1 MTPSAAGVLAEDHAS
16 EPRFRFLP
24 ASEVGPYV
32 EGLRAIERA
41 TEYPIADGADSFTI
55 DHGEDYTRF
64 FTTLGHDTRFT
75 IALSGER
82 VVGGVVGIARNV
94 RICGKIVQ
102 AVYGA
107 DMKLAQDVRGTGV
120 GRKMAYWS
128 FGLIF
133 RHPELLTWRYAY
145 AAAMRGAKGDVMR
158 STRGVHP
165 ARLAGKAA
173 TLAVYFAEPQQL
185 ARLSLSG
192 EPSRPDPDAGIDL
205 SFVTTGHVEPPGMV
219 STAGRKDLRLRS
231 TGQPWPLVH
240 LPLGPTAWNPSYG
253 HYLRACG
260 EALTSRGS
268 GEGPRTGRAMACFA
282 LDERMDSHISWLA
295 GQGIERGAACSV
307 YALDLTLRG
316 RRAKWLHLAT
326 SEI

>member
-1 MTPSAAGVLAEDHAS
+1 MSED
-16 EPRFRFLP
+16 PRFLFLP

-41 TEYPIADGADSFTI
+41 TEYPIADGGDTFTI
-55 DHGEDYTRF
+55 DHGTDYTRF
-64 FTTLGHDTRFT
+64 FTMLGHDARFT
-75 IALSGER
+75 IALRGER
-82 VVGGVVGIARNV
+82 VVGGVVGIARHV

-107 DMKLAQDVRGTGV
+107 DMKLAPGARGTGI

-133 RHPELLTWRYAY
+133 RHPELFTWRYAY

-165 ARLAGKAA
+165 ARLAGRAA
-173 TLAVYFAEPQQL
+173 ALAVYFVEPERL
-185 ARLSLSG
+185 ARLSLAG
-192 EPSRPDPDAGIDL
+192 EPPVPDPDAGVDL
-205 SFVTTGHVEPPGMV
+205 SFVTTGQVEPPGMV

-253 HYLRACG
+253 GYLKGCG
-260 EALTSRGS
+260 EALA
-268 GEGPRTGRAMACFA
+268 GRKAIACFA
-282 LDERMDSHISWLA
+282 LDERMESHISWLA
-295 GQGIERGAACSV
+295 GQGIERGAVCSV